1 MFCKF
6 KKNAYLCSARLRHA
20 SHRTAYQ
27 GGTFFIYTI
36 MSYTKQPLDTPD
48 LIGTLKARGLA
59 IADEE
64 KAIAFLNHI
73 SYFRIATYLRPMED
87 DALTHHYK
95 PNASFEK
102 AVMLYEFDTKL
113 RQLLFA
119 AIQQIEI
126 SLRSKIINKFSLV
139 HGAMWFLESSLAT
152 DKHKFAENL
161 STLER
166 ELQRSK
172 DDFIKEHFI
181 KYNLNGYPPA
191 WKLIELTSFGCLTK
205 LYFNFSDTAV
215 KKKIAREYGVPQHE
229 ILESWMKSINA
240 LRNACAHHSRI
251 WNKVMAVKPQLPR
264 KLKNVW
270 LLNTSVA
277 PNRLYAILC
286 CMTYWLNAIA
296 PNNTLT
302 KDFKA
307 LLNAY
312 PNVDTRAMGF
322 PEDWESEPLWE
333 SSDTK
338 TQYLS
343 AK

>member
-1 MFCKF
+1 
-6 KKNAYLCSARLRHA
+6 
-20 SHRTAYQ
+20 
-27 GGTFFIYTI
+27 
-36 MSYTKQPLDTPD
+36 MSYTKQPLDTSD
-48 LIGTLKARGLA
+48 IIGTLKERGLA

-64 KAIAFLNHI
+64 KAMSFLNHV
-73 SYFRIATYLRPMED
+73 SYFRFATYLRPMED
-87 DALTHHYK
+87 DATTHHYK

-126 SLRSKIINKFSLV
+126 SLRSKVINKFSLAY
-139 HGAMWFLESSLAT
+139 GAMWFLDSSLAT

-172 DDFIKEHFI
+172 DDFIKEHFV
-181 KYNLNGYPPA
+181 KYNMNGYPPA

-215 KKKIAREYGVPQHE
+215 KKKIAREYSVPQHE

-251 WNKVMAVKPQLPR
+251 WNRVMPVMPQMPSSLNHPWIGKR
-264 KLKNVW
+264 P
-270 LLNTSVA
+270 LLA
-277 PNRLYAILC
+277 NRLYAILC
-286 CMTYWLNAIA
+286 CVIYWLNTISSD
-296 PNNTLT
+296 NTLA
-302 KDFKA
+302 KDFKE
-307 LLNAY
+307 LLDTY
-312 PNVDTRAMGF
+312 PNIDTRAMGF
-322 PEDWESEPLWE
+322 PEDWKSEPLWK

-338 TQYLS
+338 I
-343 AK
+343 